1 MIFIMTILNPYE
13 MTVDV
18 VVNYKEQRT
27 KGHVRVHIKRMQGD
41 IVISVKLL
49 CVYIVPG
56 IKRK

>member
-1 MIFIMTILNPYE
+1 MTILNPYE

-27 KGHVRVHIKRMQGD
+27 KGHVRVHFKRMQGD